1 MKNRLALLLGII
13 SGVLLIISGGTG
25 GVGLWALLPW
35 LVAVLG
41 LPVEVAAVVNLVLT
55 ILLYVAGLGGV
66 SVIIGSLL
74 FSWGRVRLGRLIVG
88 LGAGIGVI
96 SLALSLAQMYLAGI
110 LNVTFL
116 LALSQTPGWAGA
128 VLSIVARFLA
138 KEE

>member
-1 MKNRLALLLGII
+1 
-13 SGVLLIISGGTG
+13 
-25 GVGLWALLPW
+25 VGLWALLPW